1 MWIGIKEIINIKSKN
16 LNSPNNIEVDNKIL
30 TNPREICNKFN
41 DYFSTIADNILK
53 TNKTPILKTFD
64 KFLTNPIDNSFVFD
78 FCDPAEIIL
87 LINGLNP
94 SKASGPNGIPTKIL
108 QMIANI
114 ICVPLSKIFNIS
126 IVTGTH
132 PEKLKHANVVPI
144 FKKGSRLLV
153 SNYRPIPLL
162 SNLNKIFEKIIYNR
176 MYAFLKKH
184 DILYELQFGFRA
196 RHSTTHALISITENI
211 RSALDDGKVS
221 CGIFIDL
228 QKAFDTVN
236 HEILLKNSIIMVL
249 EV

>member
-1 MWIGIKEIINIKSKN
+1 
-16 LNSPNNIEVDNKIL
+16 
-30 TNPREICNKFN
+30 
-41 DYFSTIADNILK
+41 
-53 TNKTPILKTFD
+53 
-64 KFLTNPIDNSFVFD
+64 
-78 FCDPAEIIL
+78 
-87 LINGLNP
+87 
-94 SKASGPNGIPTKIL
+94 
-108 QMIANI
+108 MIANI

-126 IVTGTH
+126 FVTGTH

-153 SNYRPIPLL
+153 SNYRPISLL

-176 MYAFLKKH
+176 MYAFLENH
-184 DILYELQFGFRA
+184 DILYGLQFGFRA

-236 HEILLKNSIIMVL
+236 HEILLKKLHHYGFRGIINEWFCSYLSERKQKVFNQWI
-249 EV
+249 